1 MDETEEVPDWLAH
14 YVRRIRECLFDA
26 EMFEA
31 RELPDERR
39 DALAERD
46 AIVRYIARR
55 LSGPVL

>member
-1 MDETEEVPDWLAH
+1 M
-14 YVRRIRECLFDA
+14 LFDA